1 MKLALA
7 TLVFAAPAYAFV
19 PTGSFGVQ
27 SALKMST
34 ETSEEKVRESSSHAM
49 IMIISLDA
57 CGRFESFV
65 AEL

>member
-34 ETSEEKVRESSSHAM
+34 ETSEEKVRESVLQCLVCNCCSCVS
-49 IMIISLDA
+49 
-57 CGRFESFV
+57 
-65 AEL
+65 